1 MIRLTRNRITIL
13 ILSLLPIFAL
23 NVSSADESSAPASV
37 PDSKKVSAWLS
48 GVSRTYDEWFVQRK
62 DVFTKDPYIWVY
74 NQTFAQDFGM
84 PDRWV
89 DSSLSGAD
97 ALAFRT
103 GMGFPLCGWGRKVTA
118 CNVNHE
124 CILEMYFNRR
134 SNVLPWSDRVRWTDL
149 QIGQTSISTLSSLR
163 PIDRAESVNIGPR
176 SPFSEPDN
184 GAELFWWY
192 EYETK
197 GMSGG
202 AAHVTSYDK
211 SAFKNYSVVIL
222 SVSCIRQEYSGLQLR
237 ANPKAGQRGEPILSV
252 NFPKAWRERIRP
264 AMNAVVEKEGSFFKE
279 KFEELKNSN
288 N

>member
-1 MIRLTRNRITIL
+1 MIRLIKSLITRL
-13 ILSLLPIFAL
+13 ILLLLPIFEV
-23 NVSSADESSAPASV
+23 NVCSADEISAPAPV

-48 GVSRTYDEWFVQRK
+48 GMNRTYDEWFVQRK

-74 NQTFAQDFGM
+74 NQTFAKDFGM

-89 DSSLSGAD
+89 DRNLSGAD

-103 GMGFPLCGWGRKVTA
+103 GSSFPLCGWGGKTTA

-124 CILEMYFNRR
+124 CILEMYFDRR

-149 QIGQTSISTLSSLR
+149 QLQQTSIWTLSSLR

-176 SPFSEPDN
+176 SPFSEPDT

-202 AAHVTSYDK
+202 AAHVTAYDR

-237 ANPKAGQRGEPILSV
+237 PNPQADKRGRTILSV

-264 AMNAVVEKEGSFFKE
+264 AMNAVIEKEGSFFKE